1 MQKNWISFSRESSDC
16 SAFSKHYACT
26 NSRKHLL
33 QLNVWPNFMYTLVF
47 MKLIFLQDFKE
58 LNCCCFQNKHS
69 GSACDKLN
77 KFFMSI
83 YFINSS
89 DQNIVPFSYIVTILC
104 WMPRFLVNKRESLV
118 AFNAEHIKTTETIK
132 SSILSCGSWMTSFA
146 IAEHEACRK

>member
-1 MQKNWISFSRESSDC
+1 
-16 SAFSKHYACT
+16 
-26 NSRKHLL
+26 
-33 QLNVWPNFMYTLVF
+33 MYTLVF

-118 AFNAEHIKTTETIK
+118 AFNVRDNKKFHPFVWFLDD
-132 SSILSCGSWMTSFA
+132 ILCNSRTRSLQKIITGLVVL
-146 IAEHEACRK
+146 IAFMRIINRQL